1 MKRAAH
7 APETVADLV
16 SRAAESLA
24 VRKVR
29 ITTRGRYAIRDG
41 AGDVLRGDGTAL
53 ILVIDER
60 MIGQGW

>member
-1 MKRAAH
+1 MRKAAQ
-7 APETVADLV
+7 APESVADLISRV
-16 SRAAESLA
+16 SASLA

-41 AGDVLRGDGTAL
+41 AGDVFKGTGPAL